1 VTEQPPSRARRVGTV
16 VLVVTTIVLTFF
28 SAFAMWLR
36 SLVLNTDAYVRA
48 VGPVLENQQLRDAL
62 ADEIVGQLY
71 QHVDVAELLRESLP
85 DKAASFAPT
94 IAAGIRDTSTALA
107 SKALATQ
114 PVQKAWREAN
124 RLAHQQ
130 IVKILKGKGRLISTK
145 NGEVSIE
152 TGPLTAQVRTA
163 LDENGIH
170 IFDDVNTLELR
181 DRFVLFKSTD
191 LQHLQLATT
200 ILDKLGFWLPVLAF
214 AAGIG
219 AIACSPYRRRTIEIL
234 ALGIAGTMVLVVT
247 LVAVGR
253 AFYLGAVGN
262 NIAHPIASVPFDALA
277 APLRKYC
284 RLVFIAALIVWAVAW
299 ITASRTVMAREQQAQ
314 AVVFDGMRR
323 YARPLAIGGIV
334 AAALVLIA
342 WSQPGPLAVVVIL
355 IVLGAWEAL
364 LAYASKRPSPPPA
377 RTA

>member
-1 VTEQPPSRARRVGTV
+1 M
-16 VLVVTTIVLTFF
+16 LVVTTIVLTFF

-36 SLVLNTDAYVRA
+36 ALVLNTDSYVRA

-62 ADEIVGQLY
+62 ADQIIGQLY
-71 QHVDVAELLRESLP
+71 EHVDVAELLRESLP

-94 IAAGIRDTSTALA
+94 IAAGIRDTSTALT
-107 SKALATQ
+107 SKALATE

-130 IVKILKGKGRLISTK
+130 IVKILKGQGKLVSTK

-152 TGPLTAQVRTA
+152 TGPLTAQVLTA

-170 IFDDVNTLELR
+170 VFDDVNTGQLK

-200 ILDKLGFWLPVLAF
+200 ILDRLGFWLPVLAF
-214 AAGIG
+214 AAGAG
-219 AIACSPYRRRTIEIL
+219 AIACSPHRRRTVEIL
-234 ALGIAGTMVLVVT
+234 AVGIAGTMVLVVT

-253 AFYLGAVGN
+253 SFYLGAVGK
-262 NIAHPIASVPFDALA
+262 NIAHPIASVPFDALVT
-277 APLRKYC
+277 PLRKYC

-314 AVVFDGMRR
+314 VIVFDRLRR
-323 YARPLAIGGIV
+323 FARPLAIGGIV

-342 WSQPGPLAVVVIL
+342 WTRPGPLAVLLIL
-355 IVLGAWEAL
+355 LALGAWEAL
-364 LAYASKRPSPPPA
+364 LAYASRMPSPPPA
-377 RTA
+377 TSA